1 MGKTSFVDRM
11 KSELTW
17 LQEGLLVSSAEA
29 KSPIG
34 AGPFMCARCSG
45 HDELGDWIRSN
56 SVSPECTFCS
66 RVSRRLIAA
75 DADQLAAF
83 VAQCISLE
91 YEDAAEMV
99 AWDEGEYVASTMTS
113 RELLEEIGVEEVNAD
128 AFSFLAD
135 SLPDNAWVQVDFYS
149 QHPEQ
154 TLKHGWEA
162 FTHAIKHETRF
173 MFFPPMPKDAWKQHD
188 EIRPEDMLAELG
200 SVIREHRLL
209 KRLRAGTRLYRIRAD
224 YSADSTTAIRD
235 LGSPPVDAIV
245 RANRM
250 SPAGISMFYAAADR
264 ETAIAESLDPNG
276 CVVGTLATFELV
288 SPARIADFV
297 RVPPAPGFFSVETT
311 REDRGRLNF
320 LNAFADEI
328 SKPVARDQYDHIE
341 YVPTQVV
348 TEYLRF
354 RFESKKRPLDG
365 VRFRSAKHK
374 GGVNVALFLS
384 YDDFEPMQPWR
395 DKPAVQLRLVD
406 HEPIDVKR

>member
-1 MGKTSFVDRM
+1 MTSLD
-11 KSELTW
+11 
-17 LQEGLLVSSAEA
+17 A

-34 AGPFMCARCSG
+34 AGPFMCGRCSG
-45 HDELGDWIRSN
+45 HAELGAWIRSN
-56 SVSPECTFCS
+56 AVSPECTFCG
-66 RVSRRLIAA
+66 RMRQRNIAA
-75 DADQLAAF
+75 DAEELAEF

-113 RELLEEIGVEEVNAD
+113 SELLEEIGVEEVNAV

-135 SLPDNAWVQVDFYS
+135 GLPDKAWVQVDFYS

-154 TLKHGWEA
+154 TLKHGWDGFA
-162 FTHAIKHETRF
+162 HAIKHETRF
-173 MFFPPMPKDAWKQHD
+173 MFFPPIPKTEWKQHD

-200 SVIREHRLL
+200 NVIREHRMV
-209 KRLRAGTRLYRIRAD
+209 KRLRAGTRLYRIRPG
-224 YSADSTTAIRD
+224 YSANADTGIRD
-235 LGSPPVDAIV
+235 LGSPPVEAIV

-250 SPAGISMFYAAADR
+250 SPAGISMFYAATDR
-264 ETAIAESLDPNG
+264 ETAIAESLDPQG

-297 RVPPAPGFFSVETT
+297 RVPRAPGFFSLETT
-311 REDRGRLNF
+311 REERGRLNF

-328 SKPVARDQYDHIE
+328 SRAVARDQYDHIE

-354 RFESKKRPLDG
+354 RFVSKKRALAG
-365 VRFRSAKHK
+365 VRFRSAKRA
-374 GGVNVALFLS
+374 GGINVALFLGH
-384 YDDFEPMQPWR
+384 DDFEPMPAWR
-395 DKPAVQLRLVD
+395 DKPAVQLRLVE